1 MNRLLT
7 TVLVGQLALLLLVA
21 ASCAPSDESDEIEFR
36 VPVRVQKVAAADVED
51 QIVVTGALRA
61 VERASLTV
69 ETSGV
74 LRLAR
79 GSDGLPLREGD
90 RVTAGQM
97 IAEITGEDARL
108 AARTEATRQ
117 RFLSAKADLESA
129 RSLFDQGLIT
139 EKELRSYETA
149 LEEARVE
156 YDRSQ
161 LTETRNQLVTPID
174 GVLLR
179 LARDA
184 SGQPVADGQLVAPG
198 FEVAQVAPLS
208 PLMAEVDL
216 VGADVARVSK
226 GVPARVRQMAFDD
239 RVFSGEVVRLA
250 PYVDATTRSLRAH
263 VEVGNPDELLKP
275 GMFVEVTLV
284 VDRHENVPVV
294 PREAVTERAGTK
306 VVFVLDG
313 QRVRQREVTVGL
325 GDDHVVEIA
334 GGVDLGERVVVR
346 GLETLNDSTAVR
358 VASSS

>member
-1 MNRLLT
+1 M
-7 TVLVGQLALLLLVA
+7 VA
-21 ASCAPSDESDEIEFR
+21 AGLGALMAAGVSCAPADQSDDIEFR
-36 VPVRVQKVAAADVED
+36 VPVRVQRVAAADVED
-51 QIVVTGALRA
+51 QIVVTGMLRA

-69 ETSGV
+69 ETSGI
-74 LRLAR
+74 LTLAR
-79 GSDGLPLREGD
+79 GPDGRRLREGD
-90 RVTAGQM
+90 RVAAGQV

-129 RSLFDQGLIT
+129 RSLFAQGLIT
-139 EKELRSYETA
+139 EKDLRSYETA

-156 YDRSQ
+156 YDRSR
-161 LTETRNQLVTPID
+161 LTETRNRLVTPID

-208 PLMAEVDL
+208 PLVAEVDL
-216 VGADVARVSK
+216 VGGDVARVTE
-226 GVPARVRQMAFDD
+226 GVPARVRQMAFAE
-239 RVFSGEVVRLA
+239 RVFAGEVVRLA
-250 PYVDATTRSLRAH
+250 PYVDATTRALRAQ
-263 VEVGNPDELLKP
+263 VEVDNPDELLKP

-284 VDRHENVPVV
+284 VDRHEDVPVV
-294 PREAVTERAGTK
+294 PREALTERAGSK

-313 QRVRQREVTVGL
+313 QRVRQREVAVGL
-325 GDDHVVEIA
+325 GDDRVVEIVD
-334 GGVDLGERVVVR
+334 GVELGERVVVR

-358 VASSS
+358 VAASS